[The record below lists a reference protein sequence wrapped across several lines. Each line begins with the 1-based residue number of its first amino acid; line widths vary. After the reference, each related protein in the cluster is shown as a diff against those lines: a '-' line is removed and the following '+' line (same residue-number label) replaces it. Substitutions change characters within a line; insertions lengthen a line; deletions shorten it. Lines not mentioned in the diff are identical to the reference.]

1 MSRTGSTSSRS
12 SSASKS
18 DESVFPSEEIPK
30 LNADFVAAGSY
41 GCVVKPA
48 LPNVN
53 VEGNDPS
60 WKYYDG
66 NVTKLYTNKDHLKK
80 AIKDAK
86 RIYKMT
92 DNDGHL
98 VHPYKF
104 EAYKGKHL
112 KPATLKACKYIP
124 ANKFMN
130 PLRMPNLGYSIH
142 DLKRGRHE
150 ELAVMRKIPA
160 SVIFKQIL
168 KCLKQ
173 VERFHAK
180 GYIHGDLRTTN
191 IMVDPSTGAITII
204 DFDWFSR
211 TDDFFHNYMH
221 NLGYYNNPPEC
232 LLPQIFTWIP
242 EGKSIEAYIK
252 EILATEVSSSTP
264 REIRKFVSVFQT
276 YVQQTTSM
284 HEYRLNPKFAIN
296 EKALVNSL
304 VKSADFITEK
314 IGSSSNKYKT
324 FYKLV
329 EPSFDSYG
337 LCFSLLELIY
347 LIYPR
352 VFEEKT
358 KESIERFARAT
369 SMAMPVADVAFDTL
383 QEFIK
388 DVLVPC
394 TSLTLQDR
402 LPIGGAYEKAK
413 SIFDKFDSE
422 VGTVMGAL
430 TRTKSRSR
438 SPASR
443 SRARPPGFGSPR
455 PTKRAK
461 KNQAGG
467 AKRASAAFTRRRA

>member
-1 MSRTGSTSSRS
+1 MS
-12 SSASKS
+12 SSSSNS
-18 DESVFPSEEIPK
+18 DESIFPSEEIPK

-53 VEGNDPS
+53 LMGNDPS
-60 WKYYDG
+60 WKYYDK
-66 NVTKLYTNKDHLKK
+66 NVTKLYIDEDNLEK
-80 AIKDAK
+80 AVRDAK

-98 VHPYKF
+98 VYPYKF
-104 EAYKGKHL
+104 QGYKGKHL
-112 KPATLKACKYIP
+112 KPTTLKACKFIP
-124 ANKFMN
+124 ENKFLN

-142 DLKRGRHE
+142 DLKSGRHE
-150 ELAVMRKIPA
+150 ELSVLRKIPA
-160 SVIFKQIL
+160 GVIFKQLL

-173 VERFHAK
+173 VDGFHKK

-191 IMVDPSTGAITII
+191 IMVDPRTGTITII

-211 TDDFFHNYMH
+211 TDAFFDNYKGS
-221 NLGYYNNPPEC
+221 LGFYNNPPEC
-232 LLPQIFTWIP
+232 LLPQIYTWMP
-242 EGKSIEAYIK
+242 AGKTIKAYIK
-252 EILATEVSSSTP
+252 EVLATEVSSSTP
-264 REIRKFVSVFQT
+264 REIKKFVSVFQT
-276 YVQQTTSM
+276 YLQQTKYM
-284 HEYRLNPKFAIN
+284 HEYRLNPKFAVN
-296 EKALVNSL
+296 EKTLVDSL
-304 VKSADFITEK
+304 VKSADFISEK
-314 IGSSSNKYKT
+314 IANSSNKFHA

-337 LCFSLLELIY
+337 LCFSLMELIY

-352 VFEEKT
+352 VFEDKT

-369 SMAMPVADVAFDTL
+369 SMTMPVADVAFDTL
-383 QEFIK
+383 QEFIN

-413 SIFDKFDSE
+413 RIFEKFDSE
-422 VGTVMGAL
+422 VGTGAA

-443 SRARPPGFGSPR
+443 TRSRPPGFGSPR

-461 KNQAGG
+461 KSPTGG
-467 AKRASAAFTRRRA
+467 ARRAAFTRRRRA